1 MRRRREARPAAR
13 QSGFSAFRH
22 RDFKLFWSGAVFS
35 NVGTWMQLVTVPY
48 VVDQLT
54 GSTAWVG
61 LAAFCTYF
69 PTTIV
74 APWAGSIADR
84 LSRRAVLIWSQAVSL
99 VVALALWALWTSG
112 RAEPVSVVALVF
124 VGAIAN
130 GFTMTAWQAFVPQLV
145 PTEDLISAVRLNSVS
160 YTGARAI
167 GPAIAGLVLATFG
180 AGAAFLANAA
190 SFAVVI
196 AVLLLIANRSVT
208 QSSTDSGVLTHFRE
222 GWRYLRAR
230 EAIVVATL
238 AGCMTAFFGL
248 GATQLA
254 EPMARHMFHT
264 GAGAYGV
271 MVGAYG
277 VGAIVGTLFTI
288 TRGDG
293 IPRSTMTIAGITVF
307 VVGLIVLGTLSSFAG
322 ALAVF
327 GALGVA
333 HVFTNLSSQTAV
345 QVNVEES
352 YRARVMSIFMI
363 GFFIG
368 TPIGALVA
376 GVAAQVVGLRET
388 VIAFGVLFGICAVVL
403 GWRCARYRPLNDS
416 RPLVPDPAVGDPA
429 VSAPPTTAP
438 RTTPSTAAWTAPGT
452 PDGAASPARR
462 A

>member
-1 MRRRREARPAAR
+1 VR

-22 RDFKLFWSGAVFS
+22 RDFKLFWSSAVFS

-69 PTTIV
+69 PTVLV
-74 APWAGSIADR
+74 APWAGSISDR
-84 LSRRAVLIWSQAVSL
+84 VSRRAVLIWSQAVSL
-99 VVALALWALWTSG
+99 IVALALWALWSSG
-112 RAEPVSVVALVF
+112 RADATSVVVLVF

-130 GFTMTAWQAFVPQLV
+130 GITMTAWQAFMPQLV
-145 PTEDLISAVRLNSVS
+145 PPEDLISAVRLNSVS

-167 GPAIAGLVLATFG
+167 GPAIAGLVLATLG

-196 AVLLLIANRSVT
+196 ATLLFIASRPVIQPSTQPSVV
-208 QSSTDSGVLTHFRE
+208 SHFLE

-230 EAIVVATL
+230 EVIVVASL
-238 AGCMTAFFGL
+238 AGGMTAFFGL

-254 EPMARHMFHT
+254 EPMARNMFHT

-271 MVGAYG
+271 MIGAYG
-277 VGAIVGTLFTI
+277 VGAIVGTIFTI

-293 IPRSTMTIAGITVF
+293 IPRSIMTMAGISIF
-307 VVGLIVLGTLSSFAG
+307 VVGLIVLGTLSSFAW

-327 GALGVA
+327 TALGVA
-333 HVFTNLSSQTAV
+333 HVFANLSTQTAV
-345 QVNVEES
+345 QVTVEES
-352 YRARVMSIFMI
+352 YRARVMSIFMLS
-363 GFFIG
+363 FFVG

-376 GVAAQVVGLRET
+376 GVAAQIVGLRET
-388 VIAFGVLFGICAVVL
+388 VIAFGVLFGVSAVVL
-403 GWRCARYRPLNDS
+403 GWRCARYRPLDES
-416 RPLVPDPAVGDPA
+416 RPFVPAPTVDDQE
-429 VSAPPTTAP
+429 VSAPSTTAP
-438 RTTPSTAAWTAPGT
+438 RSTPSTAA
-452 PDGAASPARR
+452 
-462 A
+462 

>member
-1 MRRRREARPAAR
+1 VR

-22 RDFKLFWSGAVFS
+22 RDFKLFWSSALFS
-35 NVGTWMQLVTVPY
+35 NAGTWMQLVTVPY

-69 PTTIV
+69 PTAMV
-74 APWAGSIADR
+74 APWAGSLSDR
-84 LSRRAVLIWSQAVSL
+84 VSRRTVLIWSQAVSL
-99 VVALALWALWTSG
+99 VIALILWALWTSG
-112 RAEPVSVVALVF
+112 RAEPISIVALVF

-130 GFTMTAWQAFVPQLV
+130 GITMTAWQAFVPQLV

-196 AVLLLIANRSVT
+196 ATLLLIANRPVT
-208 QSSTDSGVLTHFRE
+208 PFSTDSSVLNHFRE

-230 EAIVVATL
+230 EAIVVASL
-238 AGCMTAFFGL
+238 AGGMTAFFGL

-254 EPMARHMFHT
+254 EPMARNMFHA

-271 MVGAYG
+271 MIGAYG
-277 VGAIVGTLFTI
+277 LGAIVGTLFTI

-293 IPRSTMTIAGITVF
+293 IPRSTMTIAGIAIF
-307 VVGLIVLGTLSSFAG
+307 VAGLIVLGTLSSFG
-322 ALAVF
+322 WALGVF
-327 GALGVA
+327 TALGVA
-333 HVFTNLSSQTAV
+333 HALANLSTQTAV
-345 QVNVEES
+345 QVTVEES
-352 YRARVMSIFMI
+352 YRARVMAIFMLS
-363 GFFIG
+363 FFVG
-368 TPIGALVA
+368 TPVGALVG

-388 VIAFGVLFGICAVVL
+388 VIAFGVLFGVCAVLL
-403 GWRCARYRPLNDS
+403 GWRCARYRPLDES
-416 RPLVPDPAVGDPA
+416 RPLVPDYD
-429 VSAPPTTAP
+429 VSASPSTAP
-438 RTTPSTAAWTAPGT
+438 RTRPSTAA
-452 PDGAASPARR
+452 
-462 A
+462 